1 MKVATNQERL
11 NELFDADPRNDTAI
25 AEALGVSKQTVSMWR
40 HGTRSP
46 KKSVLIKISELYD
59 VSIEWLMGFD
69 VEKAGTTTI
78 LRRAFDEYYENNKP
92 PDEEMPQ
99 TPEARILAKGIDR
112 MPEEQRRA
120 LMTMMTGLYPGLFE
134 KGNNEDDT

>member
-1 MKVATNQERL
+1 MKIATNQERL

-46 KKSVLIKISELYD
+46 KKTVLVRISEMFG

-69 VEKAGTTTI
+69 VDKSKKTDREFTVFVPSPNFTKMTKYMSQE
-78 LRRAFDEYYENNKP
+78 DYENVVK
-92 PDEEMPQ
+92 
-99 TPEARILAKGIDR
+99 A
-112 MPEEQRRA
+112 
-120 LMTMMTGLYPGLFE
+120 FE
-134 KGNNEDDT
+134 HAYEKMKELGVSLDD

>member
-25 AEALGVSKQTVSMWR
+25 AKALGVSKQTISMWR

-46 KKSVLIKISELYD
+46 KKSVLINISREYN

-69 VEKAGTTTI
+69 VE
-78 LRRAFDEYYENNKP
+78 RNENRKKVP
-92 PDEEMPQ
+92 IVVPDTERIVKLISYMPQ
-99 TPEARILAKGIDR
+99 DAYI
-112 MPEEQRRA
+112 M
-120 LMTMMTGLYPGLFE
+120 
-134 KGNNEDDT
+134 

>member
-25 AEALGVSKQTVSMWR
+25 ANALGVSKQTVSMWR

-46 KKSVLIKISELYD
+46 KKTVLIQIANEFN

-69 VEKAGTTTI
+69 VEKDGTSNRKTPIFIPDSKQFVEITKNMSADDYVMVMD
-78 LRRAFDEYYENNKP
+78 AFDRTYKK
-92 PDEEMPQ
+92 M
-99 TPEARILAKGIDR
+99 K
-112 MPEEQRRA
+112 
-120 LMTMMTGLYPGLFE
+120 E
-134 KGNNEDDT
+134 KGLI

>member
-25 AEALGVSKQTVSMWR
+25 AKALGVSKQTISMWR

-46 KKSVLIKISELYD
+46 KKSVLINISREYN

-69 VEKAGTTTI
+69 VE
-78 LRRAFDEYYENNKP
+78 RNENRKKVP
-92 PDEEMPQ
+92 IVVPDTERFVKLISYMPQ
-99 TPEARILAKGIDR
+99 DDYIMVMES
-112 MPEEQRRA
+112 
-120 LMTMMTGLYPGLFE
+120 FE
-134 KGNNEDDT
+134 KAEKRLKEAEEAGE